1 MTRRL
6 IFISLLVSY
15 SLVILPFTTYLK
27 NRPVEVKLGYL
38 PHPQVIKTISGEYK
52 CTYAAFA
59 VLRVLFYYGTILQK
73 LNDNMIVRPEFKNM
87 YKTLAGAIYVDPYNM
102 DAYYFAQAAFTWELG
117 RIHEVNALLEKGLKY
132 RTWDYWLP
140 FYLGFNQAY
149 FLKDY
154 KNAALNMQRAAEISG
169 NPLYANLASRYFYES
184 EQNEFGLKFLDAMIK
199 GAKSRSVKKSYEMR
213 KEALMAV
220 SRIEEAVTSYKL
232 RFGTLPIELI
242 DLVKVG
248 FLAKLPDDPY
258 GGTFFFDEQG
268 KVRTS
273 SKFVTPAGR

>member
-1 MTRRL
+1 MIGRWLFVGLL
-6 IFISLLVSY
+6 ISY
-15 SLVILPFTTYLK
+15 SLIILPFTVYLE
-27 NRPVEVKLGYL
+27 NRPLEIKLGYL
-38 PHPQVIKTISGEYK
+38 PHPQIIKTISGEHRS
-52 CTYAAFA
+52 TSAAFT

-73 LNDNMIVRPEFKNM
+73 LNDNVIVRPEFKNM
-87 YKTLAGAIYVDPYNM
+87 YKTLAGAIHVDPYNM

-117 RIHEVNALLEKGLKY
+117 RVGEVNALLIKGLEY

-154 KNAALNMQRAAEISG
+154 KKAALNMQRAAEISG

-184 EQNEFGLKFLDAMIK
+184 EQNEFGLKFLDAMVQ

-213 KEALMAV
+213 KQALISV
-220 SRIEEAVTSYKL
+220 LQIEEAVSFYRN
-232 RFGTLPIELI
+232 RFGRFPTELT
-242 DLVKVG
+242 DLVQTG
-248 FLAKLPDDPY
+248 LLAKLPDDPY
-258 GGTFFFDEQG
+258 GGTFFLDEQG

-273 SKFVTPAGR
+273 SKFVVPVAR